1 MNLKYIFKI
10 IHADEWKKI
19 KETGT
24 YSGSSK
30 DIEDGYIHFSGEDQV
45 KGTLEKYYSK
55 QENLVVL
62 KVETLKLDHLIWEQA
77 SDGNMFPHLYSS
89 LDLSNVVD
97 EFEITLNDNG
107 IHELPDNFN

>member
-10 IHADEWKKI
+10 IDFDQWQNVKQS
-19 KETGT
+19 GT
-24 YSGSSK
+24 YLGSSK
-30 DIEDGYIHFSGEDQV
+30 DKEDGYIHFSGEDQV

-55 QENLVVL
+55 QDNLVLL

-97 EFEITLNDNG
+97 EFEIILNEDGN
-107 IHELPDNFN
+107 HKLPDNF